1 MKNVAFCVSKC
12 LSVIILATMYMTI
25 TNLPKTRSSELI
37 TRQKKWILCFF
48 VKYFHVWTEIRKNCE
63 NDIGTIYLS
72 PLPCLT
78 NRNAKIVAFVT
89 YKIL

>member
-1 MKNVAFCVSKC
+1 MLHFAFRNALV
-12 LSVIILATMYMTI
+12 LSYKATMYMTI

-63 NDIGTIYLS
+63 NDIGTIYFYL
-72 PLPCLT
+72 LNL
-78 NRNAKIVAFVT
+78 V
-89 YKIL
+89 